1 MDSSQT
7 EMESVEFTDGD
18 QPLPPSRS
26 PALISRDSSRR
37 NKPVKQVKVE
47 YTNDDLI
54 QRFATSVYADNLKLT
69 QSEISAC
76 ARMFKKFDSDT
87 NEEIDI
93 YELSCI
99 MKHLGLALEEGQLGE
114 LMGQVDVNNTGTINF
129 IQFIHLMQL
138 WKEAQLFKMFY
149 DENTSTHLVHTRI
162 DEAMRNQLE
171 GKLTSDSHTR
181 SGVYLLVMIFV
192 LYYWIVVLHEDTS
205 DEYNLFPFQI
215 IVEIIGTVV
224 FIIDTLLTFKTAIVD
239 FNDSLITESGEIA
252 RAYAKSGFLPIDVLS
267 AFPFDLFIRAGGST
281 GIAYQVCR
289 HFRLIRLI
297 RVPYFFTPSE
307 KVRLDAKYIHFH
319 YGIRPIITILFWFI
333 IIMHF
338 LTEIWLLMKHRE
350 DDLKHYGYVR
360 AMYWVFYTVTT
371 VGYGDELP
379 TTDLQRI
386 FSSTV
391 MIIGVVGNGVIIA
404 KVISMLR
411 NVDLEAE
418 RKDKLRGTLALL
430 QRFDVPTTLEQE
442 VLAFQAHVSSSG
454 AGNWEVISGLPASL
468 QDSLGLHVRIK
479 LISAVPFFKYH
490 PACHVALAQCLKPLT
505 ARPDEYL
512 VTYSEDGD
520 SMYFILHGYA
530 DVTSGEGEYV
540 STLGKGRFFGEL
552 ALLNDQPR
560 IASVKA
566 ITYMDLLRLAKS
578 EFRQLL
584 PRFPKFHDAIIVQ
597 SKVLYGEA
605 ATRVMPKNP
614 SFVKQSN
621 PPPSALSKKE
631 SSLRPALSLPRSINS
646 PPPGERSLPHS
657 LPKSPGSELPLIIE
671 APSPRISAPQVLS
684 SPSNPLI
691 GREKS
696 SIIIEPSD
704 DKEEKEK
711 EEETDEESQE
721 IAEPTL
727 PSIKKADS
735 EHVDDFL
742 EKKNTSSFKSI
753 LEGRSPIQTGLKPDR
768 VENPFLTR
776 VLGRRPTQ
784 PQPLGPEGQFLS
796 DEPPP
801 TNNWQINAARRA
813 SINVNQ
819 RIISV
824 DAQLS
829 KLSENLT
836 SAADEMKPKFGLRGR
851 TTSYSSKAAFEEE
864 YQFPAP
870 ARIGS
875 FRSVKSLRTADE
887 ALEQGKV
894 NDDLEALAAALRTA
908 VEVVERL
915 RDRERPAL
923 RRHESEEQIQRFPSN
938 YSSFSRH
945 NSMSPRIS
953 ASKPPPPHP

>member
-1 MDSSQT
+1 MDSSQP
-7 EMESVEFTDGD
+7 EMESVEYEGPT
-18 QPLPPSRS
+18 LS
-26 PALISRDSSRR
+26 PALISRDSKR
-37 NKPVKQVKVE
+37 NKPVKTVKVE

-69 QSEISAC
+69 QSEIGAC

-93 YELSCI
+93 FELSCI
-99 MKHLGLALEEGQLGE
+99 MKHLGLALEEGQLAE
-114 LMGQVDVNNTGTINF
+114 LMSQVDLNNAGTINF
-129 IQFIHLMQL
+129 IQFVHLMQL

-162 DEAMRNQLE
+162 DEAMKNQLE
-171 GKLTSDSHTR
+171 GKLTSDSHVR
-181 SGVYLLVMIFV
+181 SGVYLLVMCFV

-205 DEYNLFPFQI
+205 TDFDLFSGQI
-215 IVEIIGTVV
+215 TVEIIATIV
-224 FIIDTLLTFKTAIVD
+224 FILDTCLTFKTAIVD

-252 RAYAKSGFLPIDVLS
+252 RAYAKSGFLFVDVLS
-267 AFPFDLFIRAGGST
+267 AFPLDLFIRAGGST
-281 GIAYQVCR
+281 GIGYQVSR
-289 HFRLIRLI
+289 HFRLVRLL

-319 YGIRPIITILFWFI
+319 YGIRPILSILFWFMV
-333 IIMHF
+333 IMHF

-350 DDLKHYGYVR
+350 EGLEDYGYVR
-360 AMYWVFYTVTT
+360 ALYWVFYTVTT

-386 FSSTV
+386 FSATV
-391 MIIGVVGNGVIIA
+391 MIIGVVGNGLIIA

-430 QRFDVPTTLEQE
+430 QRFDVPSTLEQE

-454 AGNWEVISGLPASL
+454 AANWEVISGLPASL

-512 VTYSEDGD
+512 VTYSEEGD

-584 PRFPKFHDAIIVQ
+584 PRFPKFHDDIITQ
-597 SKVLYGEA
+597 SKKLYGETA
-605 ATRVMPKNP
+605 IPVIPKTP
-614 SFVKQSN
+614 SFVKVNNAPGSMM
-621 PPPSALSKKE
+621 SKKE
-631 SSLRPALSLPRSINS
+631 SSLKPALSLPRSTNS

-657 LPKSPGSELPLIIE
+657 LPRSPGPEMPLVVE
-671 APSPRISAPQVLS
+671 APTPRQPIIANLP
-684 SPSNPLI
+684 PTANPLA
-691 GREKS
+691 GRDKLTLDKEETDTEDESHPETLPEPAAS
-696 SIIIEPSD
+696 SII
-704 DKEEKEK
+704 
-711 EEETDEESQE
+711 
-721 IAEPTL
+721 
-727 PSIKKADS
+727 KKAES
-735 EHVDDFL
+735 EYVGEDALDR
-742 EKKNTSSFKSI
+742 KNTTTIKQMLDS
-753 LEGRSPIQTGLKPDR
+753 RSPLQVGLKPER
-768 VENPFLTR
+768 VENPFLAN
-776 VLGRRPTQ
+776 VLRRRPTIPTGQ
-784 PQPLGPEGQFLS
+784 NGSQDQFLE
-796 DEPPP
+796 EPPP
-801 TNNWQINAARRA
+801 QTNNWRINAARRA
-813 SINVNQ
+813 SINVNH
-819 RIISV
+819 IMSV

-829 KLSENLT
+829 KVSENLT
-836 SAADEMKPKFGLRGR
+836 HAAEEIKPKFGLPGR
-851 TTSYSSKAAFEEE
+851 TASYNSKAAFDED
-864 YQFPAP
+864 YQFPPP
-870 ARIGS
+870 ARVGS
-875 FRSVKSLRTADE
+875 FRSIKSLRTADD
-887 ALEQGKV
+887 ALELGKV
-894 NDDLEALAAALRTA
+894 HDDLEVLSTALRTA
-908 VEVVERL
+908 LDAVDRL
-915 RDRERPAL
+915 RDRERERPGL
-923 RRHESEEQIQRFPSN
+923 RRRESEEQLQRHPSSF
-938 YSSFSRH
+938 SSFSRH